1 MQTYT
6 ALFPHQDTEEIALA
20 MFDELM
26 DSPLRDIVADWYS
39 QARVKIKTDR
49 QAKIFVVRVVEYAAM
64 DDKKRSERLALAR
77 QIQHVM
83 KG

>member
-1 MQTYT
+1 
-6 ALFPHQDTEEIALA
+6 
-20 MFDELM
+20 M